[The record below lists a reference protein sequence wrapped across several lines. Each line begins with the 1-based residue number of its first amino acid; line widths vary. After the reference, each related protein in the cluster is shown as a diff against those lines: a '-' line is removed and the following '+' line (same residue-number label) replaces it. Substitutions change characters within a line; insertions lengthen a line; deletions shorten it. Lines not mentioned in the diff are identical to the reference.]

1 MAFGLALLT
10 FHSFAYLAFRSF
22 LWGPEKQAIFNR
34 QLMLFLEVEAA
45 PVSSPAASYFP
56 IIIQFIVAAGF
67 VGLVMVVTHTI
78 GPRLNTKKKLQAF
91 ESGIKS
97 VGNARQPFAIKY
109 FLTAILFVLFDVEV
123 IFLYPW
129 AVNLFELGTSG
140 LITMGLFMGL
150 LLAGFFYIIKSG
162 ALDWE

>member
-1 MAFGLALLT
+1 MLLQIKT
-10 FHSFAYLAFRSF
+10 SASS
-22 LWGPEKQAIFNR
+22 
-34 QLMLFLEVEAA
+34 AA
-45 PVSSPAASYFP
+45 VDYFP
-56 IIIQFIVAAGF
+56 IVIQFVFAAGF
-67 VGLVMVVTHTI
+67 VATTMFVTHLL
-78 GPRLNTKKKLQAF
+78 GPKLNTTKKLKSF

-129 AVNLFELGTSG
+129 AVNYLELGMTG
-140 LITMGLFMGL
+140 IITMGLF
-150 LLAGFFYIIKSG
+150 LALVLIGFYYIIKSG

>member
-1 MAFGLALLT
+1 
-10 FHSFAYLAFRSF
+10 
-22 LWGPEKQAIFNR
+22 
-34 QLMLFLEVEAA
+34 MLIQVNTEAA
-45 PVSSPAASYFP
+45 QSTAVNYFP
-56 IIIQFIVAAGF
+56 IVLQLVFAGGF
-67 VGLVMVVTHTI
+67 VAFIMVITHFL
-78 GPRLNTKKKLQAF
+78 GPKLKTKKKLKAF

-129 AVNLFELGTSG
+129 AVNFHELGTQG

-150 LLAGFFYIIKSG
+150 LLAGFFYIIMKG